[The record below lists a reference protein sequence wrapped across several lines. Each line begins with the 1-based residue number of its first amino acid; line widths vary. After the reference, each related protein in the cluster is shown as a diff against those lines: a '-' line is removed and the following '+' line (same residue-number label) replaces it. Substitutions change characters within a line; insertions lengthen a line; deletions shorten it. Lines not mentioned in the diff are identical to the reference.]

1 MVGILMMSPKLA
13 TVGLLKIKV
22 FSYKG
27 YGTIISIH
35 DATKRI
41 LSRDSNHIV
50 NLVM

>member
-22 FSYKG
+22 FWYKV
-27 YGTIISIH
+27 YGIIISIH

-41 LSRDSNHIV
+41 YHV
-50 NLVM
+50 T